1 MPGDDRGYHEL
12 GNRMIHRR
20 PPQRTVSAPGFRGLL
35 CLLVFLLLQ
44 AAAGVTP
51 LLAGDPPPGEAL
63 CRPWTEE
70 GLLMV
75 DLEVVTLFT
84 PEVRETLDSGFTST
98 VAIRLA
104 LREVESEQLVAE
116 NRFTREIRYDVW
128 DETYLVT
135 TYSDQGTGH
144 HLAGTLDEVE
154 DYCRQIGEF
163 RFCDLDR
170 LEENKAYLVTM
181 DVLLVPIS
189 QEQLEQTKRWVEE
202 SGSADGESDRRGGL
216 GIFFGSMMNIFI
228 GRSTGVDED
237 RFAFVTGTFRLAD
250 VERVEEEAVD
260 E

>member
-1 MPGDDRGYHEL
+1 MANGGCYEH
-12 GNRMIHRR
+12 GTRMTHHRQ
-20 PPQRTVSAPGFRGLL
+20 PQRIASPPGFRGVV
-35 CLLVFLLLQ
+35 CLLLFLFQ
-44 AAAGVTP
+44 TAAGAPT

-84 PEVRETLDSGFTST
+84 PEVRQTLGSGFTST
-98 VAIRLA
+98 VAIRLT
-104 LREVESEQLVAE
+104 LREAGSERLVAE

-135 TYSDQGTGH
+135 TYSDQGTGR
-144 HLAGTLDEVE
+144 HLAVTLDEVE
-154 DYCRQIGEF
+154 DYCRRIDEF

-170 LEENKAYLVTM
+170 LEENKAYLITM

-202 SGSADGESDRRGGL
+202 SGSAGGESDRRGGL
-216 GIFFGSMMNIFI
+216 GIFFGSMLNIFI
-228 GRSTGVDED
+228 GRSTGVNED
-237 RFAFVTGTFRLAD
+237 RFVFVTGSFRLAD
-250 VERVEEEAVD
+250 VEQVEEVAAD